1 MRTNGILRL
10 LNESKM
16 IKDEYI
22 KEKNLILSKIDELKK
37 DLKVLESQYI
47 ETNSPFEIGELVL
60 VTNGETSEKGFVD
73 GYEVDWSNDIIPIIK
88 KIKKDGSKSQHKIW
102 VWTNS
107 TISKIN

>member
-1 MRTNGILRL
+1 MT
-10 LNESKM
+10 
-16 IKDEYI
+16 KDDYI
-22 KEKNLILSKIDELKK
+22 KEKGLIQSKIDELKQN
-37 DLKVLESQYI
+37 LKVLESQYI
-47 ETNSPFEIGELVL
+47 EKNKSFEIGELVL

-73 GYEVDWSNDIIPIIK
+73 GYEVDFLLNINPIIK